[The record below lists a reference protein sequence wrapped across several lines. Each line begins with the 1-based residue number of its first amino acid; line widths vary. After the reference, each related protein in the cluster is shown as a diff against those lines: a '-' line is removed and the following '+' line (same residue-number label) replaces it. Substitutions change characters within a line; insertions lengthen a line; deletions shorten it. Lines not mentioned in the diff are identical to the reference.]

1 MPKISV
7 LVPLYNTKPAFFK
20 AMVESVLA
28 QTFVDFELL
37 LLNDSPE
44 NYALETLAIEYC
56 KKDNRVQYC
65 KNDCNCGISKSR
77 NTLLEM
83 ASGKY
88 VAILDHDDLPM
99 PDRLQKQAEFLD
111 QHPDV
116 GVVGSRVQI
125 VGSSNK
131 VLHFPENNLEIK
143 QKMMQQCVICHSAAM
158 IRKSVLTT
166 NNVQWN
172 ETYSPAEDYML
183 WADLMGCTMF
193 HNLPEVLHQWRVYD
207 ESSGA
212 RQRDKMADAAMRVR
226 SVLISRF
233 GAFAKHTRWVQLFG
247 CIPLLKIYERGY
259 GDTRVLL
266 FGKIPLFR
274 IR

>member
-7 LVPLYNTKPAFFK
+7 LVPLYNTKPAYFK
-20 AMVESVLA
+20 AMVEAVLA
-28 QTFVDFELL
+28 QTFTDFELL

-44 NYALETLAIEYC
+44 NHELEVLATKYC
-56 KKDNRVQYC
+56 EKDRRIKYSSNDSNR
-65 KNDCNCGISKSR
+65 GISKSR
-77 NTLLEM
+77 NILLTM
-83 ASGKY
+83 AEGDY
-88 VAILDHDDLPM
+88 VAILDHDDLPR
-99 PDRLQKQAEFLD
+99 PDRLQKQADYLD
-111 QHPDV
+111 EHPEV
-116 GVVGSRVQI
+116 GVVGSQVQI
-125 VGSSNK
+125 AGSSK
-131 VLHFPENNLEIK
+131 VLRFPENNLDIK

-158 IRKSVLTT
+158 IRRSVLKS
-166 NNVQWN
+166 NNICWN
-172 ETYSPAEDYML
+172 EAYSPAEDYML
-183 WADLMGCTMF
+183 WADLMDCTLF

-212 RQRDKMADAAMRVR
+212 RQREKMADAAMRVR
-226 SVLISRF
+226 SVLLRRF